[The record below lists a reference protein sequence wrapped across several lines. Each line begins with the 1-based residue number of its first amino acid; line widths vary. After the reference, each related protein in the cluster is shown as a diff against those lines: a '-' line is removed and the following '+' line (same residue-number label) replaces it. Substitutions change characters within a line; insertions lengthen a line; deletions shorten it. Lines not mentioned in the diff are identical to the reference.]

1 MKEKLN
7 ARPLRRD
14 ILAVY
19 KDDNGGYGRLG
30 HLANDILKKIE
41 KRLCS
46 PTDVALH
53 EISTIM
59 I

>member
-1 MKEKLN
+1 MKGKLN

-19 KDDNGGYGRLG
+19 KNDNGGYGRLG
-30 HLANDILKKIE
+30 HLANDFLKKIE
-41 KRLCS
+41 KRLCR
-46 PTDVALH
+46 PTVVALH
-53 EISTIM
+53 EMSTIM